1 MQGGKQSLAL
11 RCRNIGLQLRLVR
24 PDRATDLARHG
35 VAGERHAQAVRTAI
49 DGAALDEFD
58 GCEPRHQRRH
68 VGARDIEH
76 AADFALRDAG
86 IGFDEA

>member
-35 VAGERHAQAVRTAI
+35 VAGERHA
-49 DGAALDEFD
+49 
-58 GCEPRHQRRH
+58 
-68 VGARDIEH
+68 
-76 AADFALRDAG
+76 DFALRDAG